1 MENRKWEVP
10 LMPMGSFSGD
20 PLAPSTLHYRQI
32 CYCSKEAY
40 RLAPWHNMKKKKKKK
55 KKENRILYLIQ
66 KRK

>member
-40 RLAPWHNMKKKKKKK
+40 RLAP
-55 KKENRILYLIQ
+55 
-66 KRK
+66 